1 MALLSSLFGT
11 ALGSA
16 ARVGSEAIR
25 EARQRDA
32 LSIEEFKKNVQEKKA
47 AFAKQQAAAQAQ
59 TEKINNIAN
68 FLKNQPG
75 YEMLNS
81 TELNDLALQLTQMSG
96 DKNPISFYNET
107 LEEGKLNLQPRVST
121 AVTTVPTGGM
131 KDVGLVNGKPIEA
144 H

>member
-32 LSIEEFKKNVQEKKA
+32 LSIEEFKKNVKEKKA

-59 TEKINNIAN
+59 T
-68 FLKNQPG
+68 
-75 YEMLNS
+75 
-81 TELNDLALQLTQMSG
+81 
-96 DKNPISFYNET
+96 
-107 LEEGKLNLQPRVST
+107 
-121 AVTTVPTGGM
+121 
-131 KDVGLVNGKPIEA
+131 
-144 H
+144 